1 MVLEKKI
8 FEYSKFLTYRQ
19 TLSVYTLEHPRSI
32 DALTE
37 RGVPSVAI
45 LFGKKIF
52 IRKLYE
58 NLKSLLMPIYESGL
72 TQHDNNGKSHSS
84 KMS

>member
-1 MVLEKKI
+1 MRQ
-8 FEYSKFLTYRQ
+8 FLTYRQ
-19 TLSVYTLEHPRSI
+19 TLSGYALEHPRSI

-45 LFGKKIF
+45 LFDKRIF

-72 TQHDNNGKSHSS
+72 TQMIIMNGKSHSS
-84 KMS
+84 KIG